1 MNNKKIKNKK
11 KKGDSFYIFG
21 LFPVVE
27 AIRNNPKD
35 IISLM
40 IDPSRKRDEYLD
52 YIFSEAK
59 KKKIKLENF
68 DKKKNKKIFSDNEN
82 LQGVVALIKGF
93 EYNNFS
99 NWKEKQ
105 KEKEESVVLVLDHIK
120 DVGNFGSIIRS
131 AAALGVDAIFVA
143 GNNQAPVNGAV
154 FKVSAGNISKV
165 DIVRVSNISQLIDRL
180 KENGYWIYSLDM
192 SEDEKS
198 NIYKINFDKKTA
210 IILGSEE
217 DGVSQKI
224 LEKSDFIISI
234 PMENNVES
242 MNAAVSSAIAV
253 YEYKRQFN

>member
-1 MNNKKIKNKK
+1 MNNKKNKKKK

-99 NWKEKQ
+99 N
-105 KEKEESVVLVLDHIK
+105 
-120 DVGNFGSIIRS
+120 
-131 AAALGVDAIFVA
+131 
-143 GNNQAPVNGAV
+143 
-154 FKVSAGNISKV
+154 
-165 DIVRVSNISQLIDRL
+165 
-180 KENGYWIYSLDM
+180 
-192 SEDEKS
+192 
-198 NIYKINFDKKTA
+198 
-210 IILGSEE
+210 
-217 DGVSQKI
+217 
-224 LEKSDFIISI
+224 
-234 PMENNVES
+234 
-242 MNAAVSSAIAV
+242 
-253 YEYKRQFN
+253 